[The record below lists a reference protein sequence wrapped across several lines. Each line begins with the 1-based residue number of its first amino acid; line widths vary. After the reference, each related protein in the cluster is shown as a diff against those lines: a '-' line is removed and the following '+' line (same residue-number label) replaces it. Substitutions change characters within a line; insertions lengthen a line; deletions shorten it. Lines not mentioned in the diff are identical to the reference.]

1 MSSNLQFFS
10 DIKTQLSELTKQV
23 AAVQTQ
29 LSAKQNGSLSTEAI
43 GALLAREGQITREDF
58 AGKLAALITPYIEQV
73 VRRIADMDS
82 KQTELEAFFKQH
94 EVAVRSTTSEL
105 DAAFVKMRKET
116 AKDWKA
122 QREQV
127 QADLGHLDEFVKWLL
142 PQLEKNA
149 KDNVLA
155 VAKCT
160 SAVAACEAL
169 LVKITKP
176 VEQSIQHLDRIYT
189 QGETVINE
197 AAERLRKT
205 YARLREPILWRVTY
219 TLAAMFLMLV
229 LMSGFI
235 FWRTRAAINTNWQEM
250 TEHSEQ
256 QKQEMKGLLEQSLK
270 EARESQ
276 IDGEIKV
283 KMWDSMLKSLSPQ
296 QQEEVIRKYRELVSI
311 AERKRIDDQMGAS
324 YEQMNRKKK

>member
-1 MSSNLQFFS
+1 MSSNLQLFS
-10 DIKTQLSELTKQV
+10 DLKTQLSEITKQIT
-23 AAVQTQ
+23 ALQTQ
-29 LSAKQNGSLSTEAI
+29 MAAKQNGTAITEAI
-43 GALLAREGQITREDF
+43 GVQVAREGQITREDF
-58 AGKLAALITPYIEQV
+58 AGKLAALINPYIEQV
-73 VRRIADMDS
+73 VRRIAELEE
-82 KQTELEAFFKQH
+82 KQTALDAFFQKH
-94 EVAVRSTTSEL
+94 EKAVRATVGEL

-142 PQLEKNA
+142 PQLETKA
-149 KDNVLA
+149 KDNVAA

-160 SAVAACEAL
+160 RAVAACEEI
-169 LVKITKP
+169 LVKISEP
-176 VEQSIQHLDRIYT
+176 VDATLLRLDEVNARS
-189 QGETVINE
+189 ET
-197 AAERLRKT
+197 ALTLAEDRLHQT
-205 YARLREPILWRVTY
+205 YNSLRERVLWRVTF
-219 TLAAMFLMLV
+219 TLAAAFMML
-229 LMSGFI
+229 LILNGFI
-235 FWRTRAAINTNWQEM
+235 FWRTRAMLNTNWQELG
-250 TEHSEQ
+250 EHSER

-270 EARESQ
+270 EAREAQ

-283 KMWDSMLKSLSPQ
+283 KMWDTMLKSLSPQ